1 MKLYRPVLIETAE
14 QAEALPGKAVILVA
28 LKRTGEV
35 HASHLH
41 GDLTPDYWPN
51 RLEEPRRWDWTA
63 LVPVE
68 AEEEVMPASRI
79 AGRLTESGVEFTPDT
94 GKVATWQRRYVTPW
108 TEDTP
113 AHPQETFTV
122 PWETSGPS
130 PHRRGGCA

>member
-1 MKLYRPVLIETAE
+1 MTTLYRPILIETAE
-14 QAEALPGKAVILVA
+14 QAEALPDGTIVRHDDYMPVERWHHDGVGYWDNCEFPPTSA
-28 LKRTGEV
+28 
-35 HASHLH
+35 
-41 GDLTPDYWPN
+41 DLIG
-51 RLEEPRRWDWTA
+51 RTA